1 MLTMAQGNSYP
12 SVLFILV
19 RYMELGERGVQV
31 SGFTHNFNIVH
42 FFASS
47 TKRKGKP
54 AFKQP
59 IWLAQKPRRVKVT
72 MFGRKVHTSLWFLLC
87 PYCCSW
93 SGHGNPQREEWDSG
107 FPLEQRTPATECKV
121 IFDFW
126 LRRRWDRQSLTEV
139 PQLEKQNGAMAKSMD
154 KKRMKKHIWKIQWYT
169 PLLSGYVVGSRLS
182 AFVALFYLT
191 VKIN

>member
-1 MLTMAQGNSYP
+1 MAQGNSYP

-72 MFGRKVHTSLWFLLC
+72 MFGRKVHTSL
-87 PYCCSW
+87 
-93 SGHGNPQREEWDSG
+93 
-107 FPLEQRTPATECKV
+107 
-121 IFDFW
+121 
-126 LRRRWDRQSLTEV
+126 
-139 PQLEKQNGAMAKSMD
+139 
-154 KKRMKKHIWKIQWYT
+154 
-169 PLLSGYVVGSRLS
+169 
-182 AFVALFYLT
+182 
-191 VKIN
+191 